1 MVEDNAAADDSNNIN
16 NINGEENDNNP
27 VLAVQQQEVKV
38 AHEIPT
44 SDHDDQGS
52 SSFENNSDYYGFDP
66 HHLNNINNNSNNI
79 HMPAGLVNNSF
90 YSPPHHHHLSPPNN
104 MLTAGPPM
112 TLPPIPPPPDNNN
125 EQQLDFTRQ
134 YYEARMREHAMQ
146 YANAAAGA
154 AWAAA
159 RMADRFSL
167 QHQQG
172 GAGSY
177 VTNAAGGGHFDGP
190 LDHHGTNNMMMNN
203 MMANNGGGGYPQQF
217 HPEYHHQL
225 QHHSQT
231 QPQQQ
236 RRKLW
241 QPPKDN
247 VKSKKLKHPTADN
260 NHHHHRSSNES
271 SNNNDHNNTTTE
283 GERIKHL
290 SKKRESGND
299 SVSSL
304 GSESYHHQQHTT
316 TQQSQ
321 HHHSAASSTNTNNS
335 GGRQQH
341 NNQIKKKKKGKKNQ
355 RRRFNEDNDHEH
367 EQPTLTTTTSAFN
380 VTNNAAADYN
390 GNDGN
395 NSNSN
400 QRQKRGLQ
408 HHHQQHGHSSKSSFS
423 SMGGSGNNSNRK
435 KKNRSI
441 LPPISNNN
449 PNTTNNANTIQGIF
463 LGGLIGKTGV
473 SALHELC
480 HKYRWEKPV
489 YTLIEND
496 VAAAANNDSGG
507 VGGNDDDDEEARE
520 GANDTTTNSVTSQNS
535 NNRINNNQYQVHPH
549 EFVLAVHVNK
559 IELGRGRGDS
569 KTAAKQDGSRKALA
583 ALVPG
588 VVFDPNGILLD
599 VGGGGGGGGGRGSS
613 SGDGRLLPSSSSRSS
628 GGVITSME
636 ELGPHLASQLAI
648 GGGTNTGNVQRSS
661 RPSSPDHSETSSIST
676 SVSMTKMTRVG
687 SISSIIDNV
696 GIGEGG
702 GVISGGPVVGIIGGR
717 HCLSNIYPCA
727 STTSGVSSASEVEDG
742 EDENAYYASRGA
754 SVCSTLLQ
762 AMWQIDD
769 RIRQPPSYAFDVYP
783 IPGAKESGG
792 GVEQP
797 NKRRK
802 SGGPSLES
810 KKPAHRGTFQ
820 CTATLNLYF
829 RMDEE
834 GKEYSP
840 SSLMES
846 WESPLE
852 YLQSKDKTFSSS
864 YYGNIVSSQE
874 SRKRKDSFASQAT
887 PSPDR
892 RLKGDGN
899 DEPENSVSKRQKV
912 DEFVKH
918 TLESKAT
925 GSTKR
930 ESKHKASAKLLT
942 LLFPECSSLVEVK
955 AAAEAAR
962 ECYAATKA
970 MSSQTKR
977 AKLSDKG
984 SPERKGPAAE
994 RTLAKSD
1001 SFVSVAGLSLSE
1013 EPVDES
1019 KRIKWRDS
1027 AKAETIV
1034 GFDANFECEVDTAL
1048 KCLRDQEEEPSDDV
1062 GRIVLCRAQPDDAEL
1077 IYALLNKA
1085 SESNRC
1091 GEIASVHATSG
1102 EDVTASVY
1110 GSDSIF
1116 LLLSRAVSSHEP
1128 LGCAIL
1134 TFVNSSM
1141 GGGRSLILQNIG
1153 HEEHLPRERFV
1164 ECLEAFASKL
1174 ETNLVTS
1181 RIFNDVRLISPDEIR
1196 KCLIQSKTSNRPSSP
1211 PSYQGEE
1218 VISMN
1223 MKGNSSHHSLLQSVK
1238 EEDSEDA
1245 DDGSDG
1251 ENINM
1256 EKEVDRAHDIEANAN
1271 GKRPL
1276 RSKRRREIHDQ
1287 QKH

>member
-1 MVEDNAAADDSNNIN
+1 MADNNNAAAAV
-16 NINGEENDNNP
+16 EEEQE
-27 VLAVQQQEVKV
+27 VMLQQQ

-44 SDHDDQGS
+44 SDHDDEEEDTQHQQQYYHHPHDEFHIQNNS
-52 SSFENNSDYYGFDP
+52 SSFYRCGFPMHP
-66 HHLNNINNNSNNI
+66 HS
-79 HMPAGLVNNSF
+79 AAV
-90 YSPPHHHHLSPPNN
+90 
-104 MLTAGPPM
+104 APPM
-112 TLPPIPPPPDNNN
+112 MLPPIPPPIGNSSNNN
-125 EQQLDFTRQ
+125 SNDQQLDFTRQ

-146 YANAAAGA
+146 YASAAAGA

-159 RMADRFSL
+159 RMANLPHFGGSGSGVLDNNGLLMMVGRYQQFHPDYHHHHQWHPHQL
-167 QHQQG
+167 QHQQ
-172 GAGSY
+172 
-177 VTNAAGGGHFDGP
+177 
-190 LDHHGTNNMMMNN
+190 
-203 MMANNGGGGYPQQF
+203 
-217 HPEYHHQL
+217 
-225 QHHSQT
+225 
-231 QPQQQ
+231 QPPHQ

-241 QPPKDN
+241 KPPKSSSHTN
-247 VKSKKLKHPTADN
+247 EIQKVKKIKHHSEN
-260 NHHHHRSSNES
+260 NYNIAT
-271 SNNNDHNNTTTE
+271 NHNNTDE
-283 GERIKHL
+283 GGVKQKS

-304 GSESYHHQQHTT
+304 GSERSYHHHHQQQQQQHGQQLHDHSQQQQQQQQQQQHGQQQQQQRHPSATTNNATT
-316 TQQSQ
+316 T
-321 HHHSAASSTNTNNS
+321 NNKN
-335 GGRQQH
+335 H
-341 NNQIKKKKKGKKNQ
+341 KKGKKNQ
-355 RRRFNEDNDHEH
+355 RRRFNEEED
-367 EQPTLTTTTSAFN
+367 EQ
-380 VTNNAAADYN
+380 
-390 GNDGN
+390 
-395 NSNSN
+395 
-400 QRQKRGLQ
+400 QHQQ
-408 HHHQQHGHSSKSSFS
+408 HHHHHPQQYGQNYSSKSSFS
-423 SMGGSGNNSNRK
+423 SFGSSGGRK
-435 KKNRSI
+435 KKNRSTTTAI
-441 LPPISNNN
+441 LPPPMLLSSSNNN
-449 PNTTNNANTIQGIF
+449 NSNNTIQGVF

-489 YTLIEND
+489 YTLMEGSSNGNVVD
-496 VAAAANNDSGG
+496 HVGSSSGG
-507 VGGNDDDDEEARE
+507 GGGGSGASGDAKE
-520 GANDTTTNSVTSQNS
+520 GTNNDTTTTSSSNNNTS
-535 NNRINNNQYQVHPH
+535 NNNNNRINTTNQYQVHPR
-549 EFVLAVHVNK
+549 EFVLAVHVNR

-599 VGGGGGGGGGRGSS
+599 VGGGAAAAAAGGGAGGRGLHRQQQHDRLSGSSSGGGGGG
-613 SGDGRLLPSSSSRSS
+613 
-628 GGVITSME
+628 GVTTSME

-648 GGGTNTGNVQRSS
+648 GGGNTTNNGGGGMQRSSNS

-687 SISSIIDNV
+687 SISSMDNT
-696 GIGEGG
+696 GSGEGG
-702 GVISGGPVVGIIGGR
+702 GVISGGPVGIMGSR
-717 HCLSNIYPCA
+717 YCSSNIYPCA

-742 EDENAYYASRGA
+742 DENAYYASRGA

-783 IPGAKESGG
+783 IPPSSAKESGG
-792 GVEQP
+792 GGIEQP

-802 SGGPSLES
+802 SGGPSSSES

-829 RMDEE
+829 RMEE

-840 SSLMES
+840 SSLMEC

-852 YLQSKDKTFSSS
+852 YLQTRDKKFSSS
-864 YYGNIVSSQE
+864 YGDNVVSSSQE

-887 PSPDR
+887 LSPDR
-892 RLKGDGN
+892 RQLKGDDDGN
-899 DEPENSVSKRQKV
+899 DDEPDNSASKRQKV

-918 TLESKAT
+918 TLESIAT

-970 MSSQTKR
+970 MASQTKR

-984 SPERKGPAAE
+984 SPERGGGGGGGGPAK
-994 RTLAKSD
+994 RPGNLLAKSD

-1019 KRIKWRDS
+1019 KRIKWCDS
-1027 AKAETIV
+1027 TEAESNT
-1034 GFDANFECEVDTAL
+1034 GFDVSFECEVDIAL
-1048 KCLRDQEEEPSDDV
+1048 KSLRDQEEEPSDDV
-1062 GRIVLCRAQPDDAEL
+1062 GRIVLCRAQPDDAEF
-1077 IYALLNKA
+1077 IYALLKKA
-1085 SESNRC
+1085 NESNRC
-1091 GEIASVHATSG
+1091 GEMVNVRADADSG
-1102 EDVTASVY
+1102 EDVTNSAH
-1110 GSDSIF
+1110 GSDNIY
-1116 LLLSRAVSSHEP
+1116 LLLSRAVSSHER

-1134 TFVNSSM
+1134 TFASSSL
-1141 GGGRSLILQNIG
+1141 GGGRSLVLRNIG
-1153 HEEHLPRERFV
+1153 HEEHLPRERFI

-1174 ETNLVTS
+1174 ETNLDTS
-1181 RIFNDVRLISPDEIR
+1181 SIFNDVRLISPDEIR
-1196 KCLIQSKTSNRPSSP
+1196 KCFSRPKSNSACSP
-1211 PSYQGEE
+1211 PTYQDEE
-1218 VISMN
+1218 VIS
-1223 MKGNSSHHSLLQSVK
+1223 MKGNSSHTHSLLQSVK

-1245 DDGSDG
+1245 DEGSDG
-1251 ENINM
+1251 DNM
-1256 EKEVDRAHDIEANAN
+1256 EKEVDRTHDPEANN